1 VRGLIQTVLQDK
13 KATTRYGL
21 TIGLENSFKNIPITV
36 GLEFASLLMGD
47 RNGEIRAKVI
57 SIVNSN
63 FDYIPFDQVVEL
75 ILRGLKDRSARVRFE
90 AVRCVEINIDSFP
103 IAIAEKALKVNE
115 KLCDHG
121 GYVISYLSIFVYNNL
136 KEAIEKRKSLV

>member
-13 KATTRYGL
+13 KAVTRYGL

-36 GLEFASLLMGD
+36 GLEFVSLLMGD

-57 SIVNSN
+57 SIINSN
-63 FDYIPFDQVVEL
+63 FEYIPFDQVAEL

-90 AVRCVEINIDSFP
+90 AVRCVEINIDLFP
-103 IAIAEKALKVNE
+103 MDIAEKALEVNE
-115 KLCDHG
+115 KLCDYG
-121 GYVISYLSIFVYNNL
+121 GYMLSYFSRFMYDNL